1 MAQPENSVII
11 DSGKVIIIE
20 RNKPARIVIYITMF
34 ILGVQSVLF
43 VLRFGNSQQLYHLV
57 IAVFFSF
64 LLGLVVSRE
73 VFFRTY
79 KNEINIHDISRVRIN
94 NVPFGNGNVHL
105 KLKLGR
111 KTRQIFIDRYRAEE
125 IKAELD
131 PLS

>member
-11 DSGKVIIIE
+11 DSGKVNIIE

-34 ILGVQSVLF
+34 LLGVQSVLF
-43 VLRFGNSQQLYHLV
+43 VLRFGNSEQLYHLI

-79 KNEINIHDISRVRIN
+79 KNEIDIQDISRVRIK

-105 KLKLGR
+105 KFKLGR